1 MKSHVVTIVMKI
13 LIIRALSRFFFF
25 CTVLPLTK
33 LKLALKGA
41 LLRGFCFVQVNSVL
55 KSLLSIFTHITYIFT
70 ARYQVNFAAF
80 RSIPGCA
87 KIIAQYLYSYY
98 IIKAHCK
105 VNFAAFRSILC

>member
-13 LIIRALSRFFFF
+13 LIIRALSRFFFFF

-70 ARYQVNFAAF
+70 ARYRVNFAAF

-87 KIIAQYLYSYY
+87 KIIA
-98 IIKAHCK
+98 
-105 VNFAAFRSILC
+105 